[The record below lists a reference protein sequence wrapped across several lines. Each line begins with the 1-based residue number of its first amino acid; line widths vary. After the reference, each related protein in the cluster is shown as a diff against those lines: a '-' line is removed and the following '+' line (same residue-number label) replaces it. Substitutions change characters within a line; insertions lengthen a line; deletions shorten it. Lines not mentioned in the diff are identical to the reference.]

1 MSPLTWQF
9 RTVRMFVTVDLQ
21 IFHEYCISMFMIYL
35 QTKFHTS
42 DLEATITK
50 PKAKIQINK
59 LIQQKQVN
67 TIWEAIRHI
76 V

>member
-1 MSPLTWQF
+1 
-9 RTVRMFVTVDLQ
+9 MFVTVDLQ
-21 IFHEYCISMFMIYL
+21 IFHVYCVSMFMIYL

-42 DLEATITK
+42 DLVVTITK
-50 PKAKIQINK
+50 PKAKVQINR
-59 LIQQKQVN
+59 LIQQKQVK